1 MTPLM
6 HRFSRLPIH
15 TKLRVLML
23 LPGVLTLVIASIS
36 FVLYEHQ
43 RARSE
48 LLETISALASIAAD
62 RSTAALAFNDN
73 KVATQT
79 LAALKDN
86 PAVTCAVILEADTTP
101 FALYQRAGALPGQ
114 CANVPRQAT
123 SSFEGGR
130 LLLTQGIVA
139 EGSPM
144 GWIHIEASLDR
155 LNQLWLSML
164 LAATGLALVTL
175 WVVAFI
181 VQRTHGLISVPIERL
196 TETARRVTQ
205 QRDYKLR
212 AQSHSDDEIGLLVQ
226 AFNGMLDTIGEHAS
240 ALKATNQQLA
250 EGEAKLHEANSQLE
264 ARVQQRTAELAGS
277 LAKLGQLARE
287 ADAAKEAALK
297 ANEAKSQFLA
307 TMSHEIRT
315 PLNAVIGMSR
325 LALQTELDERQRN
338 YIAKAHLSAETLLG
352 IINDILDFS
361 KIEAGKLSLDAHT
374 FAIEDVLQNLS
385 AVHAPRAE
393 AKGLALLFDVSPRV
407 PEVLHGDALR
417 LGQVLSNLIGN
428 AIKFTHQGEVILHI
442 DVVAK
447 ASDAQA
453 TTLQFDVL
461 DSGIGIAADQ
471 ARQLF
476 QPFTQADAST
486 TRLYGGT
493 GLGLSI
499 CRELVN
505 LMGGQVWV
513 DSALG
518 QGSTFHATARFL
530 RQPGVSDQP
539 PAPLAGLQG
548 LKALVVDDQRYALSI
563 VTEMLVAQG
572 MAVTPVTS
580 GAAALQALR
589 AADDGDAP
597 FDLVVVDRTLPEMDG
612 LRLIEAM
619 RAAPLMQQPRHVL
632 IGACTHEDALQ
643 QARSS
648 GITLPPVAIQPLT
661 RQSLTNALAQALQ
674 WTSAS
679 GPALASR
686 GGSTSQ
692 APDLIGRRLLI
703 VEDNALNQELLQEI
717 LQAMGAEVELASDGQ
732 AAVALMQGRT
742 SAQVDAILMDIQMP
756 HMDGYTA
763 TTLLR
768 QLPHCAQV
776 PIIALTANASPLD
789 QRKVL
794 DCGMNAHL
802 AKPIVTDQLHAVL
815 RTWVAAIRS
824 A

>member
-86 PAVTCAVILEADTTP
+86 PAVTCAVILEADATP
-101 FALYQRAGALPGQ
+101 FAVYQRAGALPGQ

-361 KIEAGKLSLDAHT
+361 KIEAGKLRLDAHT

-632 IGACTHEDALQ
+632 IGACTHEDVLQ

-732 AAVALMQGRT
+732 SAVTLMQGRT

-768 QLPHCAQV
+768 QLPHCAQL

>member
-1 MTPLM
+1 M

-23 LPGVLTLVIASIS
+23 LPGVLTLAIASIS

-86 PAVTCAVILEADTTP
+86 PAVTCAVILEADGTP

-114 CANVPRQAT
+114 CATVPRQAT
-123 SSFEGGR
+123 SSFEDGR

-139 EGSPM
+139 DGSPM

-338 YIAKAHLSAETLLG
+338 YITKAHLSAETLLG

-361 KIEAGKLSLDAHT
+361 KIEAGKLSLDAHP

-442 DVVAK
+442 DLVAK
-447 ASDAQA
+447 GSDAQA

-513 DSALG
+513 DSTLG

-530 RQPGVSDQP
+530 RQAGVSDQP
-539 PAPLAGLQG
+539 PAPMAGLQG

-563 VTEMLVAQG
+563 VTEMSVAQG
-572 MAVTPVTS
+572 VAVTPMTS
-580 GAAALQALR
+580 GAAAMQALR
-589 AADDGDAP
+589 LADDGDAP
-597 FDLVVVDRTLPEMDG
+597 FDLVVVDWTLPELDG
-612 LRLIEAM
+612 LQLIEAM
-619 RAAPLMQQPRHVL
+619 RGAALQHPPRYVL
-632 IGACTHEDALQ
+632 IGTCTHEDALQ
-643 QARSS
+643 RARAA
-648 GITLPPVAIQPLT
+648 GIALPTVAIRPLT
-661 RQSLTNALAQALQ
+661 RQTWTGAMGQALQ
-674 WTSAS
+674 LPSAS
-679 GPALASR
+679 GPAQVSRSRVASE
-686 GGSTSQ
+686 
-692 APDLIGRRLLI
+692 APDLRGRRLLI
-703 VEDNALNQELLQEI
+703 VEDNELNQELLQEI

-732 AAVALMQGRT
+732 AAVELMQQRKE
-742 SAQVDAILMDIQMP
+742 ARVDAILMDVQMP
-756 HMDGYTA
+756 RMDGYMA

-794 DCGMNAHL
+794 ESGMNAHL
-802 AKPIVTDQLHAVL
+802 AKPIVTEQLHAAL
-815 RTWVAAIRS
+815 RTWVAAIRP